1 MKDTVAIKSPSEIGA
16 LTIKQAVIGLEFGQT
31 DEKIL
36 AYSQYITHNI
46 PTAAAHF
53 VHVVPAPQLLE
64 SFYEDLASRYD
75 IKASILQNLDK
86 KINLHFQGQQLIPT
100 YEAREGHPLKE
111 LLEVVEEQEA
121 DLVIIGQK
129 AKPQEHGIMAK
140 NLARQVKGNA
150 LVVPEGAPNKISKI
164 LVPIDFSPNSVKAFQ
179 TALALQQQMK
189 EKAQIVCLNVYDLPN
204 FSSYDVGRN
213 PDQFRQWVVE
223 SRKEAFQNFLSAYA
237 PKDQHD
243 IPTVLVERKRPG
255 LAHYILQYAKQEEFD
270 LIVMGAKGHS
280 TLERL
285 LMGSVTERI
294 LTQNETLAT
303 LVVK

>member
-1 MKDTVAIKSPSEIGA
+1 MKDTIAIKSPSEIEA
-16 LTIKQAVIGLEFGQT
+16 MTIKQAVIGLEFGQT
-31 DEKIL
+31 DEKVL
-36 AYSQYITHNI
+36 AFSQYITHNI
-46 PTAAAHF
+46 PTTAAHF

-64 SFYEDLASRYD
+64 SFYEDLAGRLS
-75 IKASILQNLDK
+75 IKESIQRNLEK
-86 KINLHFQGQQLIPT
+86 KIDEQFQGQQLIPS
-100 YEAREGHPLKE
+100 YEAREGHPMNE
-111 LLEVVEEQEA
+111 LLDVAEEREA

-129 AKPQEHGIMAK
+129 ARPQEHGILAK
-140 NLARQVKGNA
+140 NLARQAKGNA
-150 LVVPEGAPNKISKI
+150 LVVPQGAAVKISKV

-179 TALALQQQMK
+179 TALSLKRQMEDK
-189 EKAQIVCLNVYDLPN
+189 VEIVCLNVFDLPN
-204 FSSYDVGRN
+204 FSSYDVGRS
-213 PDQFRQWVVE
+213 PEQFRNWIVE

-243 IPTVLVERKRPG
+243 IPTILVERKGPG
-255 LAHYILQYAKQEEFD
+255 LAHYILQFAKQEAFD

>member
-16 LTIKQAVIGLEFGQT
+16 MTIRQAVIGLEFGRT
-31 DEKIL
+31 DEKVL
-36 AYSQYITHNI
+36 AFSQYVTHNI
-46 PTAAAHF
+46 PTASAHF

-75 IKASILQNLDK
+75 IKSAIQQNLEK
-86 KINLHFQGQQLIPT
+86 KIKSHFQGQQLIPT
-100 YEAREGHPLKE
+100 HEAREGQPLKE
-111 LLEVVEEQEA
+111 LLEVAKEREA

-129 AKPQEHGIMAK
+129 ARPQEHGILAK
-140 NLARQVKGNA
+140 NLARQAKGNA
-150 LVVPEGAPNKISKI
+150 LVVPEGAAVKISKV

-179 TALALQQQMK
+179 AALSLKRQM
-189 EKAQIVCLNVYDLPN
+189 EDNVEIVCLNVFDLPN
-204 FSSYDVGRN
+204 FSSYDVGRS
-213 PDQFRQWVVE
+213 PEQFRNWVVE
-223 SRKEAFQNFLSAYA
+223 SRKEAFQNFLTAYA

-243 IPTVLVERKRPG
+243 IPTVLVERKGPG
-255 LAHYILQYAKQEEFD
+255 LAHYILQFAKQEEFD

-294 LTQNETLAT
+294 LTLNETLAT